1 VILHNLSTL
10 LLHVE
15 RGRSMKLTKKNVDNA
30 QLPVEKGQIFYRDE
44 QLKGFALRVTASGTK
59 SFVVEKNIGNKVR
72 RITLG
77 KYGALTVEQARK
89 EAQKIIG
96 QIATGVDPIAEK
108 QALKM
113 SIITLEQVF
122 KDYKQARKSLK
133 PNTLYNYERVLNL
146 GFAGWK
152 GKPLLSITKDKVA
165 KHHEKLGK
173 ENGEAYANLA
183 MRLLRA
189 LFNFAAGQYEDSQG
203 QSIITENPVKRLS
216 QTRAWYRVERRQTFI
231 KAHELAPWYA
241 GVQQLQN
248 ETLQDYL
255 VLLILT
261 GLRRQEA
268 ATLKWEQ
275 IDLVAKTLTVLD
287 TKNHAPHTLPLST
300 YLYELLLL
308 RSQRKTND
316 YVFPGSGAAG
326 YIIEPRKQM
335 ANVTK
340 FSGIHF
346 TVHDLRRTFITI
358 AEGLDISAYA
368 LKRLMNHKMNGDITA
383 GYIVTDVERLRKP
396 MQQITDYFLKCMGV
410 EPSATVL
417 TIQPKQGA
425 VYE

>member
-1 VILHNLSTL
+1 
-10 LLHVE
+10 
-15 RGRSMKLTKKNVDNA
+15 MKLTKKIVDDA
-30 QLPVEKGQIFYRDE
+30 QLPVGKDQIFYRDD

-59 SFVVEKNIGNKVR
+59 SFVVEKNIDSKVR

-89 EAQKIIG
+89 EAQKVIG
-96 QIATGVDPIAEK
+96 QIATGINPIAEK
-108 QALKM
+108 QALKIN
-113 SIITLEQVF
+113 SITLDEVF
-122 KDYKQARKSLK
+122 NDYKQARKSLK
-133 PNTLYNYERVLNL
+133 HNTLYNYERVLTIA
-146 GFAGWK
+146 FAGWEN
-152 GKPLLSITKDKVA
+152 KPFLSITKDKVD

-189 LFNFAAGQYEDSQG
+189 LFNFAAGQYEDAQG
-203 QSIITENPVKRLS
+203 KSLITENPVKRLS

-231 KAHELAPWYA
+231 KAHELAPWYT

-248 ETLQDYL
+248 EVLRDYL
-255 VLLILT
+255 LLILLT

-268 ATLKWEQ
+268 ATLRWDQ
-275 IDLVAKTLTVLD
+275 VDLTAKTLTVLD
-287 TKNHAPHTLPLST
+287 TKNHESHTLPLSS
-300 YLYELLLL
+300 YLYELLLS
-308 RSQRKTND
+308 RSQTRINE
-316 YVFPGSGAAG
+316 YVFPGTGAAG

-340 FSGIHF
+340 YSGIHF

-383 GYIVTDVERLRKP
+383 GYIVSDVERLRKP
-396 MQQITDYFLKCMGV
+396 MQQITNYFLNCMGV
-410 EPSATVL
+410 MQSADLLVIETPSNDIKGV
-417 TIQPKQGA
+417 K
-425 VYE
+425 

>member
-1 VILHNLSTL
+1 
-10 LLHVE
+10 
-15 RGRSMKLTKKNVDNA
+15 MKLTKKIVDDA
-30 QLPVEKGQIFYRDE
+30 QLPVGKDQIFYRDD

-59 SFVVEKNIGNKVR
+59 SFVVEKNIDNKVR

-89 EAQKIIG
+89 EAQKVIG
-96 QIATGVDPIAEK
+96 QIATGINPIAEK
-108 QALKM
+108 QALKIN
-113 SIITLEQVF
+113 SITLDQVF
-122 KDYKQARKSLK
+122 NDYKQARKSLK
-133 PNTLYNYERVLNL
+133 HNTLYNYERVLTIA
-146 GFAGWK
+146 FAGW
-152 GKPLLSITKDKVA
+152 GSKPFLSITKDKVA

-189 LFNFAAGQYEDSQG
+189 LFNFASGQYEDAQG
-203 QSIITENPVKRLS
+203 RSLVTENPVKRLS

-231 KAHELAPWYA
+231 KAYELAPWYM
-241 GVQQLQN
+241 GLQQLQN
-248 ETLQDYL
+248 EVLRDYL
-255 VLLILT
+255 LLILLT

-268 ATLKWEQ
+268 ATLRWDQ
-275 IDLVAKTLTVLD
+275 VDLTAKTLTVLD
-287 TKNHAPHTLPLST
+287 TKNHESHTLPLSN
-300 YLYELLLL
+300 YLYALLSS
-308 RSQRKTND
+308 RSQRKIND
-316 YVFPGSGAAG
+316 YVFPGTGAAG

-335 ANVTK
+335 VHVTK
-340 FSGIHF
+340 ASGVHF

-410 EPSATVL
+410 QPSATVVA
-417 TIQPKQGA
+417 IQPQG
-425 VYE
+425 VVHG